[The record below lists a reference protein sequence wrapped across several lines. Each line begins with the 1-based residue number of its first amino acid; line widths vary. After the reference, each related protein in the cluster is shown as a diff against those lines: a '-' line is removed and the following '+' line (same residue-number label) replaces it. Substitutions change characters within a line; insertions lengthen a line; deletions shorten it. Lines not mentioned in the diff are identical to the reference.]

1 AFPWKGRAVSFS
13 LAWPT
18 HPVVGKRPPIPA
30 PLVNCSLYSSINSR
44 LCSTSFRTLLVLS
57 IGNEFTTCCTSRPKI
72 RVLLL
77 KELVNKEST
86 CFYSS
91 DWTPKESKCFY
102 SKDRSSKNPPVSI
115 QRIGRQRIRLFL
127 FKGSVAKE
135 STYFYSKGW
144 SPKNVTSTQGDQRA
158 KEEVVSALKA
168 GTFLLIKWDSP

>member
-1 AFPWKGRAVSFS
+1 
-13 LAWPT
+13 
-18 HPVVGKRPPIPA
+18 
-30 PLVNCSLYSSINSR
+30 
-44 LCSTSFRTLLVLS
+44 
-57 IGNEFTTCCTSRPKI
+57 
-72 RVLLL
+72 VLLL